1 MSKITEK
8 ELKQYF
14 KEIKLLLPIYSSAE
28 RNFLKS
34 LRVSVEEYID
44 QNPECTIEDIYENF
58 DEPEEAVYNYISAL
72 DQTDLCKRVN
82 LRRIIRNV
90 LIIALI
96 AVVAVSVI
104 EAVHLHL
111 LFKEVKSHIV
121 TEIVTVIEKNMLSF
135 HKKLRI
141 CRKSLSVSAE
151 LFLFDQILCL
161 ASQCPGKPYN
171 HSSLC
176 FRYVVLPLFIKLYHA
191 NADTR
196 CLRELP
202 LSEPPGLPYKLQ
214 SGFLG

>member
-8 ELKQYF
+8 EMKHYF

-28 RNFLKS
+28 RKFLKS

-111 LFKEVKSHIV
+111 LFKDVKSHIV
-121 TEIVTVIEKNMLSF
+121 TEIVTVIE
-135 HKKLRI
+135 
-141 CRKSLSVSAE
+141 
-151 LFLFDQILCL
+151 
-161 ASQCPGKPYN
+161 
-171 HSSLC
+171 
-176 FRYVVLPLFIKLYHA
+176 
-191 NADTR
+191 
-196 CLRELP
+196 
-202 LSEPPGLPYKLQ
+202 
-214 SGFLG
+214 

>member
-14 KEIKLLLPIYSSAE
+14 KAIKLLLPIYSSAE
-28 RNFLKS
+28 RKFLKS
-34 LRVSVEEYID
+34 LRVSVEEYIA
-44 QNPECTIEDIYENF
+44 QNPEYTIEDIYENF

-121 TEIVTVIEKNMLSF
+121 TEIVTVIE
-135 HKKLRI
+135 
-141 CRKSLSVSAE
+141 
-151 LFLFDQILCL
+151 
-161 ASQCPGKPYN
+161 
-171 HSSLC
+171 
-176 FRYVVLPLFIKLYHA
+176 
-191 NADTR
+191 
-196 CLRELP
+196 
-202 LSEPPGLPYKLQ
+202 
-214 SGFLG
+214 

>member
-96 AVVAVSVI
+96 AVVDVSVI

-121 TEIVTVIEKNMLSF
+121 TEIVTVIE
-135 HKKLRI
+135 
-141 CRKSLSVSAE
+141 
-151 LFLFDQILCL
+151 
-161 ASQCPGKPYN
+161 
-171 HSSLC
+171 
-176 FRYVVLPLFIKLYHA
+176 
-191 NADTR
+191 
-196 CLRELP
+196 
-202 LSEPPGLPYKLQ
+202 
-214 SGFLG
+214 